1 MPFIGNQPTSVPL
14 TSSDI
19 QDGTI
24 QTADIADGA
33 VTSVKTTGVGGAN
46 TPTVSA
52 YSASNQTVANVTWTQ
67 ITFGTEEVDSDN
79 AFASSTFTVPSG
91 KDGKY
96 LIISMV
102 KLGYENNTAQKL
114 SIYKNDSSYVEWSN
128 FRNDST
134 IDATQTISAIISLAA
149 TDTIK
154 IYNWQG
160 TGGNETISAGT
171 KSTRIDITRLIT

>member
-1 MPFIGNQPTSVPL
+1 MGSIIKVNEYKDFGNNAIMTS
-14 TSSDI
+14 
-19 QDGTI
+19 DGS
-24 QTADIADGA
+24 GN
-33 VTSVKTTGVGGAN
+33 VTVNAGGLKN
-46 TPTVSA
+46 DPIVSA
-52 YSASNQTVANVTWTQ
+52 YSAGDQSVSNITWTQ
-67 ITFGTEEVDSDN
+67 ITFGTEEVDTNN

-91 KDGKY
+91 KGGKY

-102 KLGYENNTAQKL
+102 KLGYENNTTQKL
-114 SIYKNDSSYVEWSN
+114 SIYKNGSSYVEWSN

-134 IDATQTISAIISLAA
+134 MDATQTISAIISLAA

-160 TGGNETISAGT
+160 TGGTETISAGT